1 MWRLREVFLQ
11 KSFFCPISA
20 TALAETLIVVNSTSC
35 SGHYCTVGGNKTDQ
49 RTFNLQHLLKQSTR
63 DLGTKLSS
71 WWLLSSPGWDW
82 LLSSVQKENNNF
94 KKDTQIFISKFHFR
108 VFHSSGA
115 PCKWQTHRSRQEP
128 GFLHFKLKDFF
139 SIKGQRNYQ
148 TTWLKKK
155 KKMTE
160 TLHKRA
166 ILLDENWRC
175 TTYSRT
181 TATQEHQQLS
191 IMNFHNKW

>member
-20 TALAETLIVVNSTSC
+20 TALGETLIVMNSTSC
-35 SGHYCTVGGNKTDQ
+35 PGHYCTVGGNKTDQ

-82 LLSSVQKENNNF
+82 LLSSVQKENKTIL
-94 KKDTQIFISKFHFR
+94 KKTLRSLSTNFISELFIHQ
-108 VFHSSGA
+108 GA

-128 GFLHFKLKDFF
+128 GFLHFKLKDYF
-139 SIKGQRNYQ
+139 SIKRQRNY
-148 TTWLKKK
+148 
-155 KKMTE
+155 
-160 TLHKRA
+160 
-166 ILLDENWRC
+166 
-175 TTYSRT
+175 
-181 TATQEHQQLS
+181 
-191 IMNFHNKW
+191 